1 MLTKTD
7 LKEKHLIFGS
17 AVLLSTIFLCYG
29 QILFEM
35 AKRWTV
41 DPNYSHGFLIPLLSG
56 YLIWR
61 KKDAFSLSAIDP
73 ELKGLPIFM
82 FGLLLLVLGKAG
94 NIDFVM
100 RFSFLMVLVGL
111 SLFLLGTNITKSA
124 LFPLSYLVFMIP
136 LPSVLYND
144 LTFRLKLLA
153 SILSTKLL
161 ALIGIHAFREG
172 NIIHLNQTSLQ
183 VIDACSGLRSLISL
197 LALAVLFAYFTQ
209 KSIWKRLSLVLL
221 TIPITI
227 FSNSCRLT
235 VTAILVD
242 HIGPQATEGFFH
254 IFTGIIMF
262 VIALVLLVLCGTILQ
277 RFRQ

>member
-1 MLTKTD
+1 MGGL
-7 LKEKHLIFGS
+7 
-17 AVLLSTIFLCYG
+17 ALLATIFLCYG

-56 YLIWR
+56 YLLWR
-61 KKDAFSLSAIDP
+61 KKDAFSLSAINP
-73 ELKGLPIFM
+73 ELKGLPILVL
-82 FGLLLLVLGKAG
+82 GLFLMVLGKAG
-94 NIDFVM
+94 TIDFAM
-100 RFSFLMVLVGL
+100 LFSFLMVLLGL
-111 SLFLLGTNITKSA
+111 IVFLLGTNITKSV
-124 LFPLSYLVFMIP
+124 LFPLSYLIFMIP
-136 LPSVLYND
+136 LPSVFYND

-153 SILSTKLL
+153 SIIATKLL
-161 ALIGIHAFREG
+161 ALIGMAVFREG
-172 NIIHLNQTSLQ
+172 NIIHLNETSLQ

-254 IFTGIIMF
+254 ILTGIIMF
-262 VIALVLLVLCGTILQ
+262 VIALVLLMLCGTILK